1 MAPIANAQVQVDG
14 IDQYCSMHKTII
26 EQQGRI
32 TLEFLLQRRHFF
44 GVGAFERRKG
54 EISIFDSKAVVT
66 SLAVMA
72 CPLSSMTSLFFV
84 AGSTVRWRAGNGIT
98 GSHAE

>member
-1 MAPIANAQVQVDG
+1 
-14 IDQYCSMHKTII
+14 MHKTII
-26 EQQGRI
+26 EQQQGRI
-32 TLEFLLQRRHFF
+32 TLEFLLERRHFF
-44 GVGAFERRKG
+44 GVGAFERREG